1 MTRAFSV
8 GERHGGL
15 VNPSWKDQGD
25 STKSLRHSVS
35 LLLAREQLAAQARL
49 DLLRAVDVL
58 YRSAVVDAPTAAAK
72 KAVCELGCQ
81 LYQLIGNSP

>member
-1 MTRAFSV
+1 MSLLDNNWR
-8 GERHGGL
+8 
-15 VNPSWKDQGD
+15 DQSD
-25 STKSLRHSVS
+25 STKALRHSVS

-58 YRSAVVDAPTAAAK
+58 CRAAVVDAPTAAAK

>member
-1 MTRAFSV
+1 VSLLDNNWR
-8 GERHGGL
+8 
-15 VNPSWKDQGD
+15 DQSD
-25 STKSLRHSVS
+25 STKALRHSVS
-35 LLLAREQLAAQARL
+35 MLLAREQLAAQARL

-58 YRSAVVDAPTAAAK
+58 CRAAVVDAPTAAAK

>member
-1 MTRAFSV
+1 VSLLDNNWR
-8 GERHGGL
+8 
-15 VNPSWKDQGD
+15 DQSD
-25 STKSLRHSVS
+25 STKALRHSVS

-58 YRSAVVDAPTAAAK
+58 CRAAVVDAPTAAAK

>member
-1 MTRAFSV
+1 MSLLDNNWR
-8 GERHGGL
+8 
-15 VNPSWKDQGD
+15 DQSD
-25 STKSLRHSVS
+25 STKALRHSVS

-58 YRSAVVDAPTAAAK
+58 CRAAVVDAPTAAAK
-72 KAVCELGCQ
+72 KAVCELCCQ

>member
-1 MTRAFSV
+1 MSLLDNNWR
-8 GERHGGL
+8 
-15 VNPSWKDQGD
+15 DQSD
-25 STKSLRHSVS
+25 STKALRHSVS
-35 LLLAREQLAAQARL
+35 MLLAREQLAAQARL

-58 YRSAVVDAPTAAAK
+58 CRAAVVDAPTAAAK